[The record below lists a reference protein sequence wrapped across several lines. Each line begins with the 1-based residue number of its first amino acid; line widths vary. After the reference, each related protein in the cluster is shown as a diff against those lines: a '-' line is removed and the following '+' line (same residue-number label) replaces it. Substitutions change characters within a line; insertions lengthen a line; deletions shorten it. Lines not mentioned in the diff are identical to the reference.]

1 MLFKRYPLVIGAPGG
16 SGVADGVPWDD
27 SLSDAFPLAG
37 TSAASDEG
45 FGVNFTPA
53 FSARSRRIPSRSEA
67 LSPNS
72 STKYFVVV
80 SSKLRPLDFLLMRLR
95 SARAW
100 TCSYTFEP
108 IMSPR
113 SDWRIG

>member
-67 LSPNS
+67 LIPKNS
-72 STKYFVVV
+72 MKYRVVV
-80 SSKLRPLDFLLMRLR
+80 SSKLRPRGFLLIRLR
-95 SARAW
+95 PVKAC

-113 SDWRIG
+113 SLWRTG